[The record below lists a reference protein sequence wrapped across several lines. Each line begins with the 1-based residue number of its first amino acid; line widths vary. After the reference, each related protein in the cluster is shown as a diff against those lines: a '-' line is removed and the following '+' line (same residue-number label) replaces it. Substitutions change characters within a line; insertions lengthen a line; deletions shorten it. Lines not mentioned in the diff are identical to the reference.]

1 MFTPTIYIPNCD
13 LDSDYITLDDSKLHH
28 LKNVLRMK
36 NEDNVNISNG
46 NGKLLIG
53 KLSKN
58 DVKVSTKKDYVR
70 NHETKIFVPAL
81 REKNRFRYMIEKLVE
96 LNVSK
101 LVIGK
106 TENSQNTR
114 IEADRISNW
123 AISAVE
129 QSGSP
134 FFPDIEVTEEID
146 FSIFKTCFDISGEP
160 INKDTDKVDT
170 FAIGPEGGWS
180 PKELANFEIKYKI
193 TDFNLRSETAAVS
206 AVSLIM

>member
-58 DVKVSTKKDYVR
+58 DVKVSSKKDYVR
-70 NHETKIFVPAL
+70 NHETKIFVPPL
-81 REKNRFRYMIEKLVE
+81 REKNRFRFMIEKLVE

-146 FSIFKTCFDISGEP
+146 FSIFRTCFDISGEP

-193 TDFNLRSETAAVS
+193 ADFNLRSETAAVS

>member
-58 DVKVSTKKDYVR
+58 DVKVSSKKDYVR

-81 REKNRFRYMIEKLVE
+81 REKNRFRFMIEKLVE

-114 IEADRISNW
+114 LEANRISNW

-146 FSIFKTCFDISGEP
+146 FSIFRTCFDISGEP
-160 INKDTDKVDT
+160 INKVTDKVDT

-193 TDFNLRSETAAVS
+193 TDFNLRSETAAVC

>member
-58 DVKVSTKKDYVR
+58 DVKVSSKKEYVR

-81 REKNRFRYMIEKLVE
+81 REKNRFRFMIEKLVE

-146 FSIFKTCFDISGEP
+146 FSIFRTCFDISGEP

>member
-46 NGKLLIG
+46 NGKLFIG

-58 DVKVSTKKDYVR
+58 DVKVSSKKDYVR
-70 NHETKIFVPAL
+70 NHETKIFVPPL
-81 REKNRFRYMIEKLVE
+81 REKNRFRFMIEKLVE

-146 FSIFKTCFDISGEP
+146 FSIFRTCFDISGEP

-193 TDFNLRSETAAVS
+193 ADFNLRSETAAVS

>member
-58 DVKVSTKKDYVR
+58 DVKVSSNKDYVR

-81 REKNRFRYMIEKLVE
+81 REKNRFRFMIEKLVE

-146 FSIFKTCFDISGEP
+146 FSIFRTCFDISGEP

>member
-46 NGKLLIG
+46 NGKLFIG

-58 DVKVSTKKDYVR
+58 DVKVSSKKDYVR
-70 NHETKIFVPAL
+70 NHETKIFVPPL
-81 REKNRFRYMIEKLVE
+81 REKNRFRFMIEKLVE

-114 IEADRISNW
+114 LEADRISNW

-146 FSIFKTCFDISGEP
+146 FSIFRTCFDISGEP
-160 INKDTDKVDT
+160 INKVTDKVDT

-193 TDFNLRSETAAVS
+193 TDFNLRSETAAVC

>member
-58 DVKVSTKKDYVR
+58 DVKVSSKKDYVR

-81 REKNRFRYMIEKLVE
+81 REKNRFRFMIEKLVE

-114 IEADRISNW
+114 LEADRISNW

-134 FFPDIEVTEEID
+134 FFPDIEVTDEID
-146 FSIFKTCFDISGEP
+146 FSIFRICFDISGEP

>member
-58 DVKVSTKKDYVR
+58 DVKVSSKKEYVR

-81 REKNRFRYMIEKLVE
+81 REKNRFRFMIEKLVE

-114 IEADRISNW
+114 LEADRISNW

-146 FSIFKTCFDISGEP
+146 FSIFRTCFDISGEP

-193 TDFNLRSETAAVS
+193 ADFNLRSETAAVS

>member
-1 MFTPTIYIPNCD
+1 VFTPTIYIPNCD

-58 DVKVSTKKDYVR
+58 DVKVSSKKDYVR

-81 REKNRFRYMIEKLVE
+81 REKNRFRFMIEKLVE

-114 IEADRISNW
+114 LEADRISNW

-146 FSIFKTCFDISGEP
+146 FSIFRTCFDISGEP

>member
-180 PKELANFEIKYKI
+180 PKELASFEIKYKI

>member
-58 DVKVSTKKDYVR
+58 DVKVSSKKDYVR

-81 REKNRFRYMIEKLVE
+81 REKNRFRFMIEKLVE

-180 PKELANFEIKYKI
+180 PKELTNFEIKYKI

>member
-70 NHETKIFVPAL
+70 NHETKIFVPPL
-81 REKNRFRYMIEKLVE
+81 REKNRFRFMIEKLVE

-114 IEADRISNW
+114 LEADRISNW

-134 FFPDIEVTEEID
+134 FFPDIEVTDEID
-146 FSIFKTCFDISGEP
+146 FSIFRICFDISGEP

-193 TDFNLRSETAAVS
+193 TDFNLRSETAAVC

>member
-58 DVKVSTKKDYVR
+58 DVKVSSKKDYVR
-70 NHETKIFVPAL
+70 NHETKIFVPPL
-81 REKNRFRYMIEKLVE
+81 REKNRFRFMIEKLVE

-146 FSIFKTCFDISGEP
+146 FSIFRTCFDISGEP

>member
-134 FFPDIEVTEEID
+134 FFPDIEVTDEID
-146 FSIFKTCFDISGEP
+146 FSIFRICFDISGEP

>member
-1 MFTPTIYIPNCD
+1 VFTPTIYIPNCD

-53 KLSKN
+53 KLCKN
-58 DVKVSTKKDYVR
+58 DVKVSSKKEYVR
-70 NHETKIFVPAL
+70 NHETKIFVPPL

-134 FFPDIEVTEEID
+134 FFPDIEVTEDID
-146 FSIFKTCFDISGEP
+146 FSIFRTCFDISGEP

>member
-58 DVKVSTKKDYVR
+58 DVKVSSKKEYVR

-81 REKNRFRYMIEKLVE
+81 REKNRFRFMIEKLVE

-114 IEADRISNW
+114 LEADRISNW

-146 FSIFKTCFDISGEP
+146 FSIFRTCFDISGEP

>member
-58 DVKVSTKKDYVR
+58 DVKVSSKKEYVR
-70 NHETKIFVPAL
+70 NHETKIFVPPL
-81 REKNRFRYMIEKLVE
+81 REKNRFRFMIEKLVE

-146 FSIFKTCFDISGEP
+146 FSIFRTCFDISGEP

>member
-58 DVKVSTKKDYVR
+58 DVKVSSKKDYVR

-81 REKNRFRYMIEKLVE
+81 REKNRFRFMIEKLVE

-146 FSIFKTCFDISGEP
+146 FSIFRTCFDISGEP

-193 TDFNLRSETAAVS
+193 ADFNLRSETAAVS

>member
-53 KLSKN
+53 KLCKN
-58 DVKVSTKKDYVR
+58 DVKVSSKKEYVR

-81 REKNRFRYMIEKLVE
+81 REKNRFRFMIEKLVE

-180 PKELANFEIKYKI
+180 PKELTNFEIKYKI

>member
-1 MFTPTIYIPNCD
+1 VFTPTIYIPNCD

-58 DVKVSTKKDYVR
+58 DVKVSSKKDYVR

-81 REKNRFRYMIEKLVE
+81 REKNRFRFMIEKLVE

-114 IEADRISNW
+114 LEANRISNW

-146 FSIFKTCFDISGEP
+146 FSIFRTCFDISGEP

>member
-1 MFTPTIYIPNCD
+1 VFTPTIYIPNCD

-58 DVKVSTKKDYVR
+58 DVKVSSKKDYVR

-81 REKNRFRYMIEKLVE
+81 REKNRFRFMIEKLVE

-114 IEADRISNW
+114 LEADRISNW

-146 FSIFKTCFDISGEP
+146 FSIFRTCFDISGEP
-160 INKDTDKVDT
+160 INKVTDKVDT

>member
-81 REKNRFRYMIEKLVE
+81 REKNRFRFMIEKLVE

-114 IEADRISNW
+114 LEANRISNW

-134 FFPDIEVTEEID
+134 FFPDIEVTDEID
-146 FSIFKTCFDISGEP
+146 FSIFRICFDISGEP

-193 TDFNLRSETAAVS
+193 TDFNLRSETAAVC

>member
-46 NGKLLIG
+46 NGQLLIG

-58 DVKVSTKKDYVR
+58 DVKVSSKKDYVR
-70 NHETKIFVPAL
+70 NHETKIFVPPL
-81 REKNRFRYMIEKLVE
+81 REKNRFRFMIEKLVE

-134 FFPDIEVTEEID
+134 FFPDIEVTDEID
-146 FSIFKTCFDISGEP
+146 FSIFRICFDISGEP

-180 PKELANFEIKYKI
+180 PKELTNFEIKYKI

>member
-53 KLSKN
+53 KLCKN
-58 DVKVSTKKDYVR
+58 DVKVSSKKEYVR
-70 NHETKIFVPAL
+70 NHETKIFVPPL
-81 REKNRFRYMIEKLVE
+81 REKNRFRFMIEKLVE

-114 IEADRISNW
+114 IEADRINNW

-134 FFPDIEVTEEID
+134 FFPDIEVTDEID
-146 FSIFKTCFDISGEP
+146 FSIFRICFDISGEP

>member
-46 NGKLLIG
+46 NGKLFIG

-134 FFPDIEVTEEID
+134 FFPDIEVTEDID
-146 FSIFKTCFDISGEP
+146 FSIFRTCFDISGEP

-193 TDFNLRSETAAVS
+193 ADFNLRSETAAVS

>member
-81 REKNRFRYMIEKLVE
+81 REKNRFRFMIEKLVE

>member
-58 DVKVSTKKDYVR
+58 DVKVSSKKDYVR

-146 FSIFKTCFDISGEP
+146 FSIFRTCFDISGEP

-193 TDFNLRSETAAVS
+193 TDFNLRSETAAVC

>member
-58 DVKVSTKKDYVR
+58 DVKVSSKKDYVR

-81 REKNRFRYMIEKLVE
+81 REKNRFRFMIEKLVE

-146 FSIFKTCFDISGEP
+146 FSIFRTCFDISGEP

>member
-1 MFTPTIYIPNCD
+1 VFTPTIYIPNCD

-46 NGKLLIG
+46 NGKLFIG

-58 DVKVSTKKDYVR
+58 DVKVSSKKDYVR
-70 NHETKIFVPAL
+70 NHETKIFVPPL
-81 REKNRFRYMIEKLVE
+81 REKNRFRFMIEKLVE

-146 FSIFKTCFDISGEP
+146 FSIFRTCFDISGEP

-193 TDFNLRSETAAVS
+193 ADFNLRSETAAVS

>member
-58 DVKVSTKKDYVR
+58 DVKVSSKKDYVR

-114 IEADRISNW
+114 LEADRISNW

-146 FSIFKTCFDISGEP
+146 FSIFRTCFDISGEP
-160 INKDTDKVDT
+160 INKVTDKVDT

-193 TDFNLRSETAAVS
+193 TDFNLRSETAAVC

>member
-58 DVKVSTKKDYVR
+58 DVKVSSKKDYVR
-70 NHETKIFVPAL
+70 NHETKIFVPPL
-81 REKNRFRYMIEKLVE
+81 REKNRFRFMIEKLVE

-134 FFPDIEVTEEID
+134 FFPDIEVTDEID
-146 FSIFKTCFDISGEP
+146 FSIFRICFDISGEP

>member
-58 DVKVSTKKDYVR
+58 DVKVSSKKDYVR

-81 REKNRFRYMIEKLVE
+81 REKNRFRFMIEKLVE

-114 IEADRISNW
+114 LEADRISNW

-146 FSIFKTCFDISGEP
+146 FSIFRTCFDISGEP

>member
-1 MFTPTIYIPNCD
+1 VFTPTIYIPNCD

-46 NGKLLIG
+46 NGKLFIG

-58 DVKVSTKKDYVR
+58 DVKVSSKKDYVR
-70 NHETKIFVPAL
+70 NHETKIFVPPL
-81 REKNRFRYMIEKLVE
+81 REKNRFRFMIEKLVE

-146 FSIFKTCFDISGEP
+146 FSIFRTCFDISGEP

>member
-70 NHETKIFVPAL
+70 NHETKIFVPPL
-81 REKNRFRYMIEKLVE
+81 REKNRFRFMIEKLVE

-146 FSIFKTCFDISGEP
+146 FSIFRTCFDISGEP

>member
-46 NGKLLIG
+46 NGKLFIG

-58 DVKVSTKKDYVR
+58 DVKVSSKKDYVR
-70 NHETKIFVPAL
+70 NHETKIFVPPL
-81 REKNRFRYMIEKLVE
+81 REKNRFRFMIEKLVE

-146 FSIFKTCFDISGEP
+146 FSIFRTCFDISGEP

-180 PKELANFEIKYKI
+180 PKELTNFEIKYKI
-193 TDFNLRSETAAVS
+193 ADFNLRSETAAVS

>member
-46 NGKLLIG
+46 NGKLFIG

-58 DVKVSTKKDYVR
+58 DVKVSSKKDYVR

-81 REKNRFRYMIEKLVE
+81 REKNRFRFMIEKLVE

-114 IEADRISNW
+114 LEADRISNW

-146 FSIFKTCFDISGEP
+146 FSIFRTCFDISGEP

-193 TDFNLRSETAAVS
+193 TDFNLRSETAAVC

>member
-1 MFTPTIYIPNCD
+1 VFTPTIYIPNCD

-53 KLSKN
+53 KLCKN
-58 DVKVSTKKDYVR
+58 DVKVSSKKEYVR

-81 REKNRFRYMIEKLVE
+81 REKNRFRFMIEKLVE

-114 IEADRISNW
+114 LEADRISNW

-146 FSIFKTCFDISGEP
+146 FSIFRTCFDISGEP

>member
-58 DVKVSTKKDYVR
+58 DVKVSSKKDYVR

-81 REKNRFRYMIEKLVE
+81 REKNRFRFMIEKLVE

-146 FSIFKTCFDISGEP
+146 FSIFRTCFDISGEP
-160 INKDTDKVDT
+160 INKVTDKVDT

-193 TDFNLRSETAAVS
+193 TDFNLRSETAAVC

>member
-58 DVKVSTKKDYVR
+58 DVKVSSNKDYVR
-70 NHETKIFVPAL
+70 NHETKIFVPPL
-81 REKNRFRYMIEKLVE
+81 REKNRFRFMIEKLVE

-146 FSIFKTCFDISGEP
+146 FSIFRTCFDISGEP